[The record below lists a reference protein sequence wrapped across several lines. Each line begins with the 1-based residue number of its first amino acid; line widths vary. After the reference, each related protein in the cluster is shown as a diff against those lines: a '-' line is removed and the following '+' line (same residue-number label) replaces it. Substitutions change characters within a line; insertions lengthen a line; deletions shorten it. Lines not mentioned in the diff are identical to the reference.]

1 MDKKVFVEPVE
12 SLEPASQYT
21 FASSREKM
29 RDRGEERGGARGRFT
44 DKASLFIRSLRS
56 LKRRTLFAHTLGLY
70 CAEKFAAIVKDLV
83 LWYDTK

>member
-29 RDRGEERGGARGRFT
+29 RDRGGRMEVYGQSIT
-44 DKASLFIRSLRS
+44 FIRSLRS
-56 LKRRTLFAHTLGLY
+56 LKRPTLFAHTLELY
-70 CAEKFAAIVKDLV
+70 CAEKFAAIVKHLRAV
-83 LWYDTK
+83 V